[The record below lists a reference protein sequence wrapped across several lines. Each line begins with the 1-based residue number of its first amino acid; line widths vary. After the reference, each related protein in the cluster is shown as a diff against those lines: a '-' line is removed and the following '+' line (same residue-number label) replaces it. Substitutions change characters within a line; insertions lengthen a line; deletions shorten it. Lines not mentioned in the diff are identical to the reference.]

1 MAMITPDSTIE
12 LYAGAPFNK
21 DSEDTLYFDSVTE
34 QNRFFGEIPSGGTAR
49 VDTITP
55 ISNLTSYTYIK
66 PLEENDGTGKVRVG
80 LVTGLTWATTE
91 TINYMRFKDTSL
103 ANKWFYAFVDS
114 VKYIN
119 EQTLEISWEIDP
131 LQTWLPTVDYTLNE
145 CRILRQHQTGSDN
158 IGDNLQPENIQVIDY
173 SPAVLYTESDENRY
187 ADELDVFADGYYIAV
202 LFPYTTQANQGSNCN
217 LVYCDTTRE
226 DVQQGITAAYNHFPL
241 VQIIDGTLCGDLV
254 FLFDPTETLDRERL
268 QMAYSYWGG
277 EIIDS
282 WIIPKSLLDA
292 NTYVSTRWEITD
304 AVAFRDRTMR
314 LTGKSIFYGHYT
326 GMADIPYES
335 DGEIKAKEITRAFI
349 TGSMDYLPD
358 LPSQSNAPWGVRNK
372 KLLTNP
378 YCFYSI
384 TSPNGE
390 TRQLSFEKM
399 LASHIDQTL
408 TDYTPY
414 VKVIGSIL
422 NTKISIIPIAYDEA
436 TYAYDKQ
443 QGLPL
448 APVGSVHGLIDTS
461 EQSKI
466 ISTVMQ
472 TGFGTAG
479 TIFGGVLG
487 GTVGTTIGQT
497 FGGAIGMAMN
507 KVTERVGGGG
517 VYNVNDIGI
526 WGNGLRKFVGT
537 KQYAINFKEIDQ
549 YFDAYGYTQ
558 NTFAIPDLTHRLYF
572 TFIQTDNANF
582 KSISINANNMKKIND
597 RFNRG
602 IRFHKNAYSIGNI
615 SNYAAQNVIVT
626 P

>member
-1 MAMITPDSTIE
+1 MAYVTPNSRIE
-12 LYAGAPFNK
+12 LFAGVPLNK
-21 DSEDTLYFDSVTE
+21 DAEDTLYFDTVEE
-34 QNRFFGEIPSGGTAR
+34 QNRFFGEIPVGGTGR
-49 VDTITP
+49 TDTIFP
-55 ISNLTSYTYIK
+55 IATYPDCVYIK
-66 PLEENDGTGKVRVG
+66 ETGKVRVEPNN
-80 LVTGLTWATTE
+80 TLTYAAIE
-91 TINYMRFKDTSL
+91 TINYMRFKNTSYG
-103 ANKWFYAFVDS
+103 NKWFYAF
-114 VKYIN
+114 IN
-119 EQTLEISWEIDP
+119 STELRGNGTLEIAWEIDP
-131 LQTWLPTVDYTLNE
+131 LQTWLPTVDYSLTE
-145 CRILRQHQTGSDN
+145 CRILRQHQTGSDD

-187 ADELDVFADGYYIAV
+187 ADELDVFAGGYYIAV
-202 LFPYTTQANQGSNCN
+202 LFPYTTQANQGVNWN
-217 LVYCDTTRE
+217 MIFCDSTRE
-226 DVQQGITAAYNHFPL
+226 DPTQTPPITACYNHFPL
-241 VQIIDGTLCGDLV
+241 VQTIDGTLCGDLV

-268 QMAYSYWGG
+268 QIAYSYWGS

-282 WIIPKSLLDA
+282 WVIPKSLIDED
-292 NTYVSTRWEITD
+292 TYVTTRWIITD
-304 AVAFRDRTMR
+304 AVLPANRTIQLR
-314 LTGKSIFYGHYT
+314 GKSIFYGHYT
-326 GMADIPYES
+326 GESDIPYAS
-335 DGEIKAKEITRAFI
+335 DGEIKAREITYSYR

-358 LPSQSNAPWGVRNK
+358 LPSQSNAPYAIRNK

-399 LASHIDQTL
+399 LASHINQTL

-422 NTKISIIPIAYDEA
+422 NTKISIIPIAYDESP
-436 TYAYDKQ
+436 YAYDKQ

-558 NTFAIPDLTHRLYF
+558 NTYAIPDLTHRRYF
-572 TFIQTDNANF
+572 TFIQTDNANL
-582 KSISINANNMKKIND
+582 KPISINADNMKKIND
-597 RFNRG
+597 RFNKG
-602 IRFHKNAYSIGNI
+602 IRFHKNAYTIGNI
-615 SNYAAQNVIVT
+615 TNYAAQNGIVT